1 VYITSIR
8 DATERQDE
16 DSLTALQTLRD
27 ELDELK
33 GFMDRDVDIALDIE
47 AADKDAQHEDAAA
60 VDVENRSG

>member
-33 GFMDRDVDIALDIE
+33 GFMDRDIE
-47 AADKDAQHEDAAA
+47 EFMKGSPD
-60 VDVENRSG
+60 